1 MPDVAAGLDRG
12 PQTAAAVMTTTMT
25 RRDETLLHAPERDTS
40 KSAAGGAV
48 APQMWKHSF

>member
-12 PQTAAAVMTTTMT
+12 PQTAAAVMTTTT
-25 RRDETLLHAPERDTS
+25 RDETLLHAPERDTS